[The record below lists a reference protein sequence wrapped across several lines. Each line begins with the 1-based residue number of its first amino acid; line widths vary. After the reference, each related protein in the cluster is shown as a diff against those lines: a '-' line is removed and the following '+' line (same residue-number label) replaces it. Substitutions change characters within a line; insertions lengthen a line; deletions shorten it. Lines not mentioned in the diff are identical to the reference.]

1 MNKLLKNIDW
11 ILTRKDKSSI
21 RKTKAIWLKE
31 EKPARDIMRRIKK
44 KLKKRIEKEW
54 KYKDR
59 KRITNSNNNQITMK
73 TFEHSMLIFL
83 HNEKINIK

>member
-11 ILTRKDKSSI
+11 ILKRKDKSSI

-31 EKPARDIMRRIKK
+31 AKPARYIMRRIKK
-44 KLKKRIEKEW
+44 KLKKRIGKEW

-59 KRITNSNNNQITMK
+59 RRK
-73 TFEHSMLIFL
+73 TPRNTH
-83 HNEKINIK
+83 